1 MINTEIICEIERK
14 NMKILSL
21 VLASMLVGSAYGIA
35 QEAPAPE
42 KQNQKPVVTENQRGP
57 RGPMNGQGFRGGP
70 RGKQFNKDV
79 CPACKQP
86 IIKRDGKGPKGPMR
100 GQGFRGGMQQ
110 GQKGPRGPMMNGQGP
125 RSGGPNCPFNK

>member
-1 MINTEIICEIERK
+1 
-14 NMKILSL
+14 MKILPII
-21 VLASMLVGSAYGIA
+21 LAGMMIVSSYTFA
-35 QEAPAPE
+35 QETREQKPD
-42 KQNQKPVVTENQRGP
+42 NKPVVTEVQRGGP
-57 RGPMNGQGFRGGP
+57 RGPQGKEFRGGP

-86 IIKRDGKGPKGPMR
+86 IMKKDGKGPKGPMN
-100 GQGFRGGMQQ
+100 GQGFRGGMQH